1 MTRFVAA
8 LVKGTDG
15 AIADPTGATEVMK
28 SVTQYDPT
36 FLDESVPYTLE
47 LMTPAAGTKTG
58 CIDVAAWQSYG
69 DWMQTNDLITVD
81 AGRGGDR
88 DRRVH
93 ALQLFLTAGPR
104 GGRPASPRPSLT
116 GSTVLAYKI

>member
-1 MTRFVAA
+1 
-8 LVKGTDG
+8 
-15 AIADPTGATEVMK
+15 MK

-58 CIDVAAWQSYG
+58 CIDVGRLAELRRL
-69 DWMQTNDLITVD
+69 DVDERPHHRD
-81 AGRGGDR
+81 AGCVGDR

-93 ALQLFLTAGPR
+93 ALQLLVTGT
-104 GGRPASPRPSLT
+104 GGVIEEPT
-116 GSTVLAYKI
+116 WM